1 MSIPEVAVFE
11 LISALSEVCK
21 ADCSLVLVL
30 NCHGIYTKLWFG
42 TTLNFEDFQLNPYVI
57 DLNSGS
63 LTWE

>member
-1 MSIPEVAVFE
+1 MSILEVVVFE

-21 ADCSLVLVL
+21 ADCSFVWVL
-30 NCHGIYTKLWFG
+30 NCHGIYIKLWFG
-42 TTLNFEDFQLNPYVI
+42 TTLISENFQLNPYVI